1 MRRKYLIMNKK
12 QDMIKDRIID
22 CIKIF
27 GENAYYS
34 IGFGSYWQDY
44 ERFNL
49 NSDIDFFVLLH
60 QEPSVHELFCFYE
73 GIKNLSFQFQHHFSS
88 QLFVGEKKQIF
99 IGSDNIFRLLTV
111 LGRKDKIVEIVNN
124 IDFDI
129 YNEFNNIIKRVNI
142 VELIQHEIFKTTR
155 FYNRDFYKFIDKI
168 DLYRCKELINI
179 YNGIKLYDDICN
191 NNTIKFYLTSINKC
205 YNQFLRNKDSF
216 HLNKIIN
223 IINKNLYY
231 FENRPKII
239 SLMGIDGSGK
249 TTQIDKIYEYLKK
262 NKCKILKIKLG
273 MIKDKYSEEEYKY
286 YCDLIGINSYKSK
299 QYLKV
304 CLIAKEKIIQIFSDF
319 LDYDYILFDRYL
331 ESLQGQSLECLDGAR
346 IFNII
351 FENIVLPDQNFF
363 LEISPSLALK
373 RLKVRDETLDVSMEQ
388 LKYRNEFYKNK
399 FNFYKKNVVDASNDE
414 NEVFNE
420 ILKIIMEGIN
430 E

>member
-1 MRRKYLIMNKK
+1 MRGKYLIMNEK
-12 QDMIKDRIID
+12 QDIIRD
-22 CIKIF
+22 EIINCIKIF
-27 GENAYYS
+27 GPNAYYS

-44 ERFNL
+44 ERFNS
-49 NSDIDFFVLLH
+49 NSDIDFFVLLY
-60 QEPSVHELFCFYE
+60 QEPSVHELYCFYE
-73 GIKNLSFQFQHHFSS
+73 GINNLSGRFKHRFSP

-111 LGRKDKIVEIVNN
+111 LGRTDKIVEIVNN

-142 VELIQHEIFKTTR
+142 LKLIQHEIFKITR

-168 DLYRCKELINI
+168 DLYRCKELMNI
-179 YNGIKLYDDICN
+179 YNGIKLYDNICN

-205 YNQFLRNKDSF
+205 YNQFLKNKDSF

-249 TTQIDKIYEYLKK
+249 TTQIDKISENLKK
-262 NKCKILKIKLG
+262 KKCKILKIKLG
-273 MIKDKYSEEEYKY
+273 MIEDKYSKEDYKY
-286 YCDLIGINSYKSK
+286 YCDLIGINSHKSK
-299 QYLKV
+299 NYLKA
-304 CLIAKEKIIQIFSDF
+304 CLIAKEKIIEIFSNV

-331 ESLQGQSLECLDGAR
+331 ESLQGQSLECLDGTK

-351 FENIVLPDQNFF
+351 FENIVLPDKNFF

-373 RLKVRDETLDVSMEQ
+373 RLKVRDENLDVSMEQ

-399 FNFYKKNVVDASNDE
+399 FNFYKKIVVDASNE
-414 NEVFNE
+414 QNEVFKE
-420 ILKIIMEGIN
+420 ILKIIMEENN